1 MLPISQDITLARSAG
16 FAVSL
21 NCTGMHTQ
29 GVFICNQSRTAALKK
44 RNGKRI
50 EQAPNFIVEDVL
62 AHIVL
67 LVT

>member
-1 MLPISQDITLARSAG
+1 MLPISQDITLARGAG

-50 EQAPNFIVEDVL
+50 EQAPNFIVEDVSAL
-62 AHIVL
+62 IAL